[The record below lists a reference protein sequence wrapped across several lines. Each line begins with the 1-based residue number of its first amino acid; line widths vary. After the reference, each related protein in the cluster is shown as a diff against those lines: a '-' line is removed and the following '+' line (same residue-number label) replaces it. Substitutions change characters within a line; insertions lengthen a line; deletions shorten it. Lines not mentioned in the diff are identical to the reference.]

1 MANEETQS
9 ERATKSAFMYTMPVE
24 FAALGKKRMEDF
36 VDAQKDFFD
45 DLVQTNWKWID
56 RFQSETQL
64 ASEFFSKVAA
74 ARSIPDALSVCQEW
88 TSRRIGMMVDDS
100 EQFAADTRKFL
111 DRGAHLMPNPAERLG
126 ISS

>member
-9 ERATKSAFMYTMPVE
+9 EQAMKSAFTYTTPAE
-24 FAALGKKRMEDF
+24 LATLGKKQMEDF
-36 VDAQKDFFD
+36 VEAQKDFFD
-45 DLVQTNWKWID
+45 DLMQTNWRWID

-74 ARSIPDALSVCQEW
+74 ARSIPDALGLCQEW
-88 TSRRIGMMVDDS
+88 TSHRIGMMVDDG
-100 EQFAADTRKFL
+100 EQLAADARNFME
-111 DRGAHLMPNPAERLG
+111 RSAHLVPNPAEHLA